1 MDILG
6 IDIGGSGIKGGL
18 VNVRTGEM
26 LTDRYRIP
34 TPKPATPHA
43 VTDTVAEIV
52 RQFEWKGVTGCGFPA
67 VIKNEVARTA
77 ANIDKSWIGVNV
89 AGLISSKTG
98 YPTHVSNDVDAAGW
112 AEINFG
118 AAKGFK
124 GVVLILALGTGIG
137 SSLFVD
143 GHQVPNTE
151 FGHIVMHGN
160 IAEKYAANSARERHK
175 LSWKKWG
182 KRLNEYLNYIETIMH
197 PDLIILGGGVS
208 KYHKNFFRYLKC
220 KTEIVPARLRNHAG
234 IIGAACSAQYLL
246 QTQINTTASQL

>member
-6 IDIGGSGIKGGL
+6 IDIGGSGIKGAL

-43 VTDTVAEIV
+43 VTNTVAEIV
-52 RQFEWKGVTGCGFPA
+52 KHFDWKGVTGCGFPA
-67 VIKNEVARTA
+67 VVKNEVARTA

-118 AAKGFK
+118 AAKDFK

-137 SSLFVD
+137 SCLFVD

-151 FGHIVMHGN
+151 FGHIVMHGD
-160 IAEKYAANSARERHK
+160 IAEKYAAKLGART
-175 LSWKKWG
+175 S
-182 KRLNEYLNYIETIMH
+182 
-197 PDLIILGGGVS
+197 
-208 KYHKNFFRYLKC
+208 
-220 KTEIVPARLRNHAG
+220 
-234 IIGAACSAQYLL
+234 
-246 QTQINTTASQL
+246 